1 MAGLYRVWNGGRSP
15 QDIEFCYVLA
25 EDADEAA
32 RLGTVFLARIG
43 RLPDPEL
50 MPAEPKAKLSANQPL
65 KQRMKVL
72 GRICTM
78 SENAKKIPVIPE
90 GFPPQDK
97 AAELTPEQMRDLMDK
112 HGYTTREIAE
122 MYDDLPWQLVAR
134 RVAKLRNPEGKSKGL
149 WGKNKPKEAEP
160 EAPRAVTD
168 AVVEPGTAGSSTTEE
183 KPTAPPK
190 PKKPT
195 LLKPSS
201 YQGELLQ
208 YLVSEKDIKFFSA
221 EEELT
226 VPKDKLAR
234 IVDELAELIKLVQ
247 PAI

>member
-1 MAGLYRVWNGGRSP
+1 M
-15 QDIEFCYVLA
+15 
-25 EDADEAA
+25 
-32 RLGTVFLARIG
+32 
-43 RLPDPEL
+43 
-50 MPAEPKAKLSANQPL
+50 
-65 KQRMKVL
+65 
-72 GRICTM
+72 
-78 SENAKKIPVIPE
+78 IPE
-90 GFPPQDK
+90 GFPPWDK

-122 MYDDLPWQLVAR
+122 MYDDLPWQRVSG

-149 WGKNKPKEAEP
+149 WGKNKPKDPAP
-160 EAPRAVTD
+160 E
-168 AVVEPGTAGSSTTEE
+168 
-183 KPTAPPK
+183 K

-234 IVDELAELIKLVQ
+234 IVDELAELVKYI
-247 PAI
+247 ASA